1 MTLEYTFDFLKALAK
16 NNTREWVQENKKNYT
31 KAKDEFA
38 AFIEQIIQEIAAFDD
53 SVQGL
58 QPKECIFRLNRD
70 VRFSKDKSPYK
81 LHFGAAI
88 MEGGRKSPN
97 PTYYLHIEPG
107 KSFLAGGIYMPEAE
121 SLKKIRQEIDYNPS
135 ELKDIVSTDS
145 FVNTFGKM
153 TGEQLKTAPK
163 GYPKDHPNI
172 ELLRFKSFLASCE
185 LKDAQVL
192 DPAFSSMVIEDFKVL
207 YPFNRYFAVAI
218 S

>member
-135 ELKDIVSTDS
+135 ELKDIVSANS

-172 ELLRFKSFLASCE
+172 ELLRFKSFLASRE

-192 DPAFSSMVIEDFKVL
+192 DPGFSSKVIEDFKVL

>member
-31 KAKDEFA
+31 KATDEFA

-172 ELLRFKSFLASCE
+172 ELLRFKSFLASRE

-192 DPAFSSMVIEDFKVL
+192 DPGFSSKVIEDFKVL